1 MPSNALLRGQ
11 QMSETSCE
19 DYSQDILL
27 VFRRGWYKIEDFGQ
41 EYFNVDDIVQIAFLL
56 LE

>member
-56 LE
+56 LK